1 MAKYII
7 NNGCAYPS
15 RLISKIEPSVMET
28 TVRCSS
34 IDLLNVNRVSSIDV
48 VFNVYVDGV
57 KGATQFR
64 HPANGS
70 VESVYLPED
79 EDFVEWLSEQQ
90 LKSGKDPVK
99 VFKNA
104 VLKVNRIKMAIA
116 ECEKAKQSNEKV
128 VETVAPVVQ
137 QAEAPVAVQLTPRA
151 DGEVVDLDVA
161 LKDLSE
167 EPELPFEPQIVAP
180 KSETFVN
187 EELEEF
193 NQPTVSDEDM
203 HLLHKKTAFIEKMV
217 ANYIAAVNAL
227 EPETKLITAVGRKQ
241 PDQLTEYEESIVS
254 LTMKEFAEDLLGEV

>member
-1 MAKYII
+1 MAKYVI

-15 RLISKIEPSVMET
+15 RLITKIEPSILET
-28 TVRCSS
+28 TIKCSS
-34 IDLLNVNRVSSIDV
+34 IDLFNIHRVSTMDV
-48 VFNVYVDGV
+48 VFNVYLEGV
-57 KGATQFR
+57 KGATQFKE
-64 HPANGS
+64 PANGS
-70 VESVYLPED
+70 SESVYLPED
-79 EDFVEWLSEQQ
+79 EGFMEWLAEQK
-90 LKSGKDPVK
+90 LKSGKNPVK
-99 VFKNA
+99 VFKSA
-104 VLKVNRIKMAIA
+104 VSKVNRLKLAIA
-116 ECEKAKQSNEKV
+116 ECEKAKQSNEKI
-128 VETVAPVVQ
+128 VETVAPAVQ

-241 PDQLTEYEESIVS
+241 PDQLTEYEESVVS
-254 LTMKEFAEDLLGEV
+254 ILTKDFAEDLL

>member
-34 IDLLNVNRVSSIDV
+34 IDLLNVNRASYIDV

-90 LKSGKDPVK
+90 LKSGKDPIK

-116 ECEKAKQSNEKV
+116 ECEKAKQSNEKI

-137 QAEAPVAVQLTPRA
+137 QAEAPVAVDLKPRV
-151 DGEVVDLDVA
+151 DGEIVDLR
-161 LKDLSE
+161 SE
-167 EPELPFEPQIVAP
+167 EHTSELQ
-180 KSETFVN
+180 S
-187 EELEEF
+187 LE
-193 NQPTVSDEDM
+193 
-203 HLLHKKTAFIEKMV
+203 
-217 ANYIAAVNAL
+217 
-227 EPETKLITAVGRKQ
+227 
-241 PDQLTEYEESIVS
+241 
-254 LTMKEFAEDLLGEV
+254 